1 MSQDRRNQRWG
12 RPLLALV
19 LAALSVG
26 CGSSLDEDGTPAL
39 DGSGGSAGTEAA
51 GGAVGDGGFDG
62 AGGQDA
68 APSYFEAGPEAFT
81 SNPIEQLFADPERSL
96 GDVLG
101 TDSES
106 AQGYVDAATVC
117 YAEQASCGELGCESF
132 ASCCVATGSC
142 CAPVV
147 APAIPESVDFTLCA
161 GQSVADCPAADEIS
175 TNVFGPEEPVLTER
189 GLVPNGSPSVD
200 GGVLLGDAVDLASTR
215 VLIELQFSLPVGCA
229 GTCLQSAGVA
239 FAEGSEPGDF
249 SGAAVGLLLSG
260 SRERVNLIIAGQVA
274 DSFDAGDDDTLWLL
288 ELTPNGIVTVERDGL
303 ALGAYRFDA
312 ESLRQ
317 ARLAIFGRNLGAD
330 VDSAAV
336 ARIGTQTELC
346 DNPRGWTERTP
357 VSVIVDG
364 NLDTGLMMGA
374 EPSVA
379 EGPPYTAVAFE
390 LDDQLFVAEEAG
402 FAELS
407 LDGPSAAPALVPTE
421 PFEAAGVGDPE
432 LFWMLDTLY
441 LFYTAFDANG
451 FGSIR
456 AALIS
461 DGSALKRPAPVLA
474 PGGEVVSYD
483 APTIHLR
490 DGLLLMIARATL
502 QSGATELR
510 AFYSADPETGWARIV
525 DGTLEALT
533 RVEDPSASLTSPS
546 LVVHNGAYQLY
557 YARRTGTRWAIE
569 LAVSDELLLWRP
581 LGEALGA
588 SGEGFDSMGA
598 RGPDAR
604 SLSDRIELLY
614 MGQDGVS
621 FQLGAVSRAAPSAT
635 ALQ

>member
-1 MSQDRRNQRWG
+1 MSRDRRNQRWW
-12 RPLLALV
+12 RPLPALV

-26 CGSSLDEDGTPAL
+26 CGSALDEDGTPAL
-39 DGSGGSAGTEAA
+39 DGAGGSAGTEGGA
-51 GGAVGDGGFDG
+51 GAVGDGGFDG
-62 AGGQDA
+62 AGGQGA
-68 APSYFEAGPEAFT
+68 APSYFDANPEAFT
-81 SNPIEQLFADPERSL
+81 RNPIEQLFADPERGL

-101 TDSES
+101 TDSQD
-106 AQGYVDAATVC
+106 AQGYVDAATAC
-117 YAEQASCGELGCESF
+117 YAEPDSCKEPGCDLF

-147 APAIPESVDFTLCA
+147 EPAIPESVDFTLCA
-161 GQSVADCPAADEIS
+161 GQSISDCAAADPFS
-175 TNVFGPEEPVLTER
+175 TSVFGPEEPVLTER
-189 GLVPNGSPSVD
+189 GLIPNGSASAE
-200 GGVLLGDAVDLASTR
+200 GGVLIGESVDLASQR
-215 VLIELQFSLPVGCA
+215 VLIELQFSLPLGCG

-239 FAEGSEPGDF
+239 FAEGPEPDDF
-249 SGAAVGLLLSG
+249 VGAEVGLLLSG
-260 SRERVNLIIAGQVA
+260 SRETVSLIIAGQVA

-288 ELTPNGIVTVERDGL
+288 GLTPSGVVTVARDGL
-303 ALGAYRFDA
+303 AQGAYGFDA
-312 ESLRQ
+312 EALRQ

-330 VDSAAV
+330 AESAAV
-336 ARIGTQTELC
+336 ARIETQTEVC

-357 VSVIVDG
+357 VSVAVDG
-364 NLDTGLMMGA
+364 NLDSSLRMGA

-379 EGPPYTAVAFE
+379 EGPQYTAVAFE
-390 LDDQLFVAEEAG
+390 LGGQLFVAEEADFG
-402 FAELS
+402 QLT
-407 LDGPSAAPALVPTE
+407 LDGPSAAPALIPTE
-421 PFEAAGVGDPE
+421 PSEAGGVSDPE
-432 LFWMLDTLY
+432 LVWMLDTLH

-456 AALIS
+456 AAIIT
-461 DGSALKRPAPVLA
+461 DGSVRKQPAPVLV
-474 PGGEVVSYD
+474 PEGEVVSYE
-483 APTIHLR
+483 APTIHVG
-490 DGLLLMIARATL
+490 DGLVLLIARATL

-525 DGTLEALT
+525 DGTLEELT
-533 RVEDPSASLTSPS
+533 RIEDASVDLASPS
-546 LVVHNGAYQLY
+546 LIVHNGAYHLY

-621 FQLGAVSRAAPSAT
+621 FQLGVASRAAPSET